1 MLLLRGE
8 GGAGHWPDVRKE
20 RWNHTVFLFLKMQE
34 KSEPR
39 QKTPQVEVDGSASG
53 KARKKSFRI
62 KFR

>member
-1 MLLLRGE
+1 
-8 GGAGHWPDVRKE
+8 
-20 RWNHTVFLFLKMQE
+20 LFLKMQE

-39 QKTPQVEVDGSASG
+39 QKTPQVEVDRSASG